1 MIFSLLIFF
10 LLLSNIAFAEELPIP
25 FWKNEYKK
33 CYESADLIVTGSVTD
48 LNARDFLD
56 GGNGYGYTKFNLT
69 VNAEETIKG
78 NHTDTFQYVVWYEGK
93 KGEVPGIKDENNLFC
108 LYYDK
113 DGSIHDPDGFGRFP
127 VNPELKEYMY
137 SLSQGI
143 EDNDLIKIARKYSRK
158 SQEFGEEFDKY
169 FNKKHRTVN
178 EIKVS
183 SESNVVTFIHHGV
196 AYDGCSF
203 EFIVKIN
210 RDNTLNKIVRNDL
223 GCAEGP

>member
-1 MIFSLLIFF
+1 MIYNLFIV
-10 LLLSNIAFAEELPIP
+10 LLLVSNVVFAEDLPIP
-25 FWKNEYKK
+25 FWKNEYKR
-33 CYESADLIVTGSVTD
+33 CYESADLIVMGSVTD
-48 LNARDFLD
+48 LNAQDFLD

-69 VNAEETIKG
+69 VNAEETVKG

-93 KGEVPGIKDENNLFC
+93 NGDIPDINGENSLFC

-113 DGSIHDPDGFGRFP
+113 DGSIHDPDGFGRLP

-137 SLSQGI
+137 SLRT
-143 EDNDLIKIARKYSRK
+143 ENNDLIKLAKKYAGK
-158 SQEFGEEFDKY
+158 SLDFGEEFDKY
-169 FNKKHRTVN
+169 FTKKHNNVN

-183 SESNVVTFIHHGV
+183 SESNIVTFIHHGV

-203 EFIVKIN
+203 EFIVTIN
-210 RDNTLNKIVRNDL
+210 RDDTLNNIIRNDL

>member
-1 MIFSLLIFF
+1 MHYHLLIV
-10 LLLSNIAFAEELPIP
+10 LLLTNTVFAEELPVP
-25 FWKNEYKK
+25 FWKNEYKR
-33 CYESADLIVTGSVTD
+33 CYESADLIVIGSVTG
-48 LNARDFLD
+48 LEPLDFLD

-69 VNAEETIKG
+69 VNTDETVKG
-78 NHTDTFQYVVWYEGK
+78 TSPGTFQYHVWYEGK
-93 KGEVPGIKDENNLFC
+93 KGDLPEIKGEHSLFC

-127 VNPELKEYMY
+127 VNQALKKYIY
-137 SLSQGI
+137 SLRT
-143 EDNDLIKIARKYSRK
+143 EDNDLIKLAMKYAGK
-158 SQEFGEEFDKY
+158 SPEYGEEFDKY
-169 FNKKHRTVN
+169 FQKQRTVN

-183 SESNVVTFIHHGV
+183 SENNIVTFIHNGV

-210 RDNTLNKIVRNDL
+210 RDDTLNNIVRNDL